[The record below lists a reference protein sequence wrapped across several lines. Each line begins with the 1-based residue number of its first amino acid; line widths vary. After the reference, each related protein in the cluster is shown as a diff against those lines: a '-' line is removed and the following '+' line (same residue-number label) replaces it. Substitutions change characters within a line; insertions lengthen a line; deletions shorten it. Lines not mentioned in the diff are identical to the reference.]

1 MGNKQCSSLNYPGPW
16 FSRYFI
22 YFDKMT
28 TSFVDFNGK
37 LQLAMGEDI
46 IETDEE

>member
-1 MGNKQCSSLNYPGPW
+1 M
-16 FSRYFI
+16 I
-22 YFDKMT
+22 YIDDKDKGDVETGSNVDKMT